1 MSKKRKWNDAYVQFG
16 FTFITEKD
24 GTQRPQCVLCGT
36 MFSNSNLKLSK
47 LDEHFRNRHG
57 GVNAGND
64 IATLQ
69 VKRARFDRAG
79 TLRMYGFSPPEKP
92 LLLASYEAAYQIV
105 KSKKP
110 HTVGEELIKPC
121 ILKIADIVLGKEA
134 AKEAAKK
141 LQQVSLSNDVIH
153 NRIIDMSKDIL
164 EQVIAD
170 IKASPV
176 TISLQLDESTDVSN
190 CNQLIAVVRYVK
202 NKKIEESFL
211 FCQSLKT
218 TTKAKDVFD
227 MIKEF
232 FMKHQLHLDKIG
244 TIYTDGA
251 PAMLGNRSGFAALLR
266 KEIPSL
272 KITHRFLHRHAL
284 AAKTLPLKLKKALE
298 IRIKVVNTIHGRA
311 LNHRLFQLFCKE
323 LGKEQ
328 TVLLYYTEVR
338 WLSRG
343 RVLSRLFELRDEIKE
358 FLCKMGNE
366 MAEYFE
372 DPEFIQNLAYLAYVF
387 TALNELNRSLQG
399 QGISVINACEK
410 LSAYKEKL
418 QLCIRRVKKGNLVR
432 KFSFPSRNTRGKC
445 FLASTPCFN
454 NC

>member
-1 MSKKRKWNDAYVQFG
+1 
-16 FTFITEKD
+16 
-24 GTQRPQCVLCGT
+24 

-47 LDEHFRNRHG
+47 LDEHFKNKHG

-69 VKRARFDRAG
+69 VKRAIFDRAG

-110 HTVGEELIKPC
+110 HTVEKELIKSC
-121 ILKIADIVLGKEA
+121 ILKIADIVLG
-134 AKEAAKK
+134 KEAAKK

-153 NRIIDMSKDIL
+153 NRIIDMSEDIL

-176 TISLQLDESTDVSN
+176 TISLQVDESTDVSN
-190 CNQLIAVVRYVK
+190 CSQLIAVVRYVK

-211 FCQSLKT
+211 FCQSLET
-218 TTKAKDVFD
+218 ITKAKDVFD

-244 TIYTDGA
+244 SICTDEA

-272 KITHRFLHRHAL
+272 KITHCFLHRHAL
-284 AAKTLPLKLKKALE
+284 VAKTLPLKLKKALE
-298 IRIKVVNTIHGRA
+298 ICVKVVNTIRGRA

-323 LGKEQ
+323 LGIEQ

-358 FLCKMGNE
+358 FLCKMVNE

-372 DPEFIQNLAYLAYVF
+372 DPEFIQNLAYLADVF

-399 QGISVINACEK
+399 QGISVIHACDV
-410 LSAYKEKL
+410 
-418 QLCIRRVKKGNLVR
+418 CI
-432 KFSFPSRNTRGKC
+432 
-445 FLASTPCFN
+445 
-454 NC
+454 

>member
-1 MSKKRKWNDAYVQFG
+1 MLLQTLISLNIVFGMSKKRKWNDAYVQYG

-24 GTQRPQCVLCGT
+24 GTQRPQCVLCGS
-36 MFSNSNLKLSK
+36 MFSNSKLKPSK
-47 LDEHFRNRHG
+47 LDEHFKNRHG
-57 GVNAGND
+57 GVSAGND

-92 LLLASYEAAYQIV
+92 LLLASYEVAYQIV

-134 AKEAAKK
+134 AKK

-153 NRIIDMSKDIL
+153 NRIIDMSEDIL

-190 CNQLIAVVRYVK
+190 CSQLIAVVRYVK

-211 FCQSLKT
+211 FCQSLET

-227 MIKEF
+227 TIKEF
-232 FMKHQLHLDKIG
+232 FMKHQLYLDKIG
-244 TIYTDGA
+244 SICTNGA

-266 KEIPSL
+266 KEIPIL
-272 KITHRFLHRHAL
+272 KNTHCFFHRHAL

-298 IRIKVVNTIHGRA
+298 ICVKVVNTIRGRA

-323 LGKEQ
+323 LGCSVPKN
-328 TVLLYYTEVR
+328 R
-338 WLSRG
+338 P
-343 RVLSRLFELRDEIKE
+343 
-358 FLCKMGNE
+358 N
-366 MAEYFE
+366 
-372 DPEFIQNLAYLAYVF
+372 YVDSQSHKK
-387 TALNELNRSLQG
+387 SL
-399 QGISVINACEK
+399 
-410 LSAYKEKL
+410 
-418 QLCIRRVKKGNLVR
+418 
-432 KFSFPSRNTRGKC
+432 
-445 FLASTPCFN
+445 
-454 NC
+454 